1 MTVDKLGENKVL
13 IILCNKD
20 MEEFSIDFERVNLH
34 DSDSRRAL
42 IKIMKL
48 GCSKAGVEIC
58 NRNVDIE
65 ALPFDDECY
74 ILITV
79 YEKNRRSYRI
89 KDAGKCVCYSLGG
102 SGNFLDTLEKLYRLN
117 ICSVEAAPV
126 EAVCDAACCI
136 FVCNCFVEFDFGFF
150 YVFGVGRSVDKFLFH
165 YEEAV
170 AGRIILGELACRV
183 ENIILAVV
191 AEHHETAY

>member
-20 MEEFSIDFERVNLH
+20 MEEFSIDFERVNFH

-65 ALPFDDECY
+65 ALPFEDECY

-117 ICSVEAAPV
+117 IC
-126 EAVCDAACCI
+126 
-136 FVCNCFVEFDFGFF
+136 CNRNSAYLYKESYYIVFDYPSIPKKLKRLLSEYGK
-150 YVFGVGRSVDKFLFH
+150 R
-165 YEEAV
+165 
-170 AGRIILGELACRV
+170 RMNRV
-183 ENIILAVV
+183 ESARIRENGKLICSHNAILQIGKHLV
-191 AEHHETAY
+191 